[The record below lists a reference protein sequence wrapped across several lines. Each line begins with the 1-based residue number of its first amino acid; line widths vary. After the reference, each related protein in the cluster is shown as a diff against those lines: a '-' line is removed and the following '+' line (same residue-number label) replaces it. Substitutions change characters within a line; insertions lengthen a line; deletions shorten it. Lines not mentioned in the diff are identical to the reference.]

1 MGETSDE
8 QLMARIRA
16 RDAEAFE
23 EVFERREPGIRRH
36 LERMVRNTAVA
47 EDLLQEVFLCL
58 WTRANQWSGRGTVKA
73 WLYRIA
79 TNQAINYLRSARRRK
94 RRPLRPLPPEGS
106 EEENLVPGW
115 MIDNASLGPHAV
127 AERRE
132 RHGRLRRMIEELPEE
147 KRDVIRLIYQEQMD
161 VRSAAEALDVPEGT
175 VKSRLFYAR
184 RDLAQKW
191 KKEQ

>member
-1 MGETSDE
+1 MVDASDE

-23 EVFERREPGIRRH
+23 QVFERLRPGIRRH
-36 LERMVRNTAVA
+36 LQRIVRSSAVA
-47 EDLLQEVFLCL
+47 DDLLQEVFLCL
-58 WTRANQWSGRGTVKA
+58 WTRADQWRGRGTVKA

-79 TNQAINYLRSARRRK
+79 TNLAINHLRSARSRK
-94 RRPLRPLPPEGS
+94 RRPLRPSPPEGA
-106 EEENLVPGW
+106 EGENLVPGW
-115 MIDNASLGPHAV
+115 MIDNASLGPQAV

-132 RHGRLRRMIEELPEE
+132 RHGRLHRMIEELPEE

-161 VRSAAEALDVPEGT
+161 VRSAAEALDIPEGT

-191 KKEQ
+191 EEEQ